1 MRNSPNLSLLQ
12 VVAVSLH
19 SAIIDFTYVVVYK
32 HKRQRLHSL
41 EVNIIIYADGP
52 SGIELGTL
60 FVSPSPITPHPLLS
74 YTLHKAAITFCRR
87 LRSIGQTPSASH
99 LRPPENSFL

>member
-1 MRNSPNLSLLQ
+1 M
-12 VVAVSLH
+12 AVSLH
-19 SAIIDFTYVVVYK
+19 SAIIDFTYVVVRIYM

-60 FVSPSPITPHPLLS
+60 FVSPSPITPHPVLS
-74 YTLHKAAITFCRR
+74 STLHKAAITFCRR

>member
-1 MRNSPNLSLLQ
+1 
-12 VVAVSLH
+12 VAVSLH
-19 SAIIDFTYVVVYK
+19 SAIIDFTYVVIYEYM
-32 HKRQRLHSL
+32 HKRKRLHSL

-60 FVSPSPITPHPLLS
+60 FVSPSPINPHPLLS
-74 YTLHKAAITFCRR
+74 STLHKAAITFCRR